1 MSRRMGVVVSIGL
14 LFTLSQACGDPVGP
28 SKPDPITELPRALTS
43 AETQVI
49 AKATSFGFDLL
60 REVDARRKTD
70 QPNTIISPLS
80 ASMALGMALEGADG
94 ETYSEMRSTLGFEG
108 MARDDI
114 NDSYSGLM
122 DLLLALEKAEC
133 LPHKYYIL
141 EVSADLRQRQQALF
155 EKQIPHLAPQIE
167 WIEQLP
173 TQFNGLIL
181 ANEVL
186 DAMPVHLVTW
196 SNDQCYER
204 GVTWKNNQFEWL
216 EQPLTN
222 TELIN
227 IANQLAPQ
235 INQGDDIISAYTS
248 EISLTTRRFI
258 HSMADI
264 LQQGLMLFIDYG
276 FGQSEYYHP
285 QRSQGTL
292 MCHYRHYAHG
302 NPFYFP
308 GIQDITS
315 HVDFSAIYEAAEK
328 SRLALMGYNNQAH
341 FLINCGITELLTESD
356 TSNHL
361 ALNNQL
367 QTLVSPA
374 EMGELFKVI
383 AFGKNIAQPLV
394 GFSSGDKSRLL

>member
-1 MSRRMGVVVSIGL
+1 MPLHPTLPEPDDAASQHSHKVQEAIKAKIDHANGWISFANYMEQALYAPGL
-14 LFTLSQACGDPVGP
+14 GYYSSGTSKFGNQGDFVTAPEISSLFGRTLSRQAIQILKQVNQGSILEFGAG
-28 SKPDPITELPRALTS
+28 SGRLAL
-43 AETQVI
+43 
-49 AKATSFGFDLL
+49 DLL
-60 REVDARRKTD
+60 V
-70 QPNTIISPLS
+70 
-80 ASMALGMALEGADG
+80 
-94 ETYSEMRSTLGFEG
+94 
-108 MARDDI
+108 
-114 NDSYSGLM
+114 
-122 DLLLALEKAEC
+122 ALEKAKC
-133 LPHKYYIL
+133 LPRKYYIL

-155 EKQIPHLAPQIE
+155 EELIPHLAPQVE

-173 TQFNGLIL
+173 TQFNGLVL

-196 SNDQCYER
+196 SNDQHYER

-216 EQPLTN
+216 EHPLTN

-248 EISLTTRRFI
+248 EISLATRRFI

-302 NPFYFP
+302 DPFYLP

-315 HVDFSAIYEAAEK
+315 HVNFSAIYEAAEK
-328 SRLALMGYNNQAH
+328 TRLALMGYTNQAH
-341 FLINCGITELLTESD
+341 FLINCGITELLTEGDASKQ
-356 TSNHL
+356 L

-383 AFGKNIAQPLV
+383 AFGKNIAQPLI
-394 GFSSGDKSRLL
+394 GFTSGDKSRLL